1 MPALNTVNGHVV
13 NGAQIIELP
22 EGIDFVQNRTPI
34 GGSPIIP
41 LLPFQTLGVVFNVYA
56 NDERVYSANVADN
69 LTHKLP
75 SGYKAVTFQFEIIG
89 NARVYQVEIAE
100 TGQELANK

>member
-13 NGAQIIELP
+13 NGVQVIALP
-22 EGIDFVQNRTPI
+22 DGLDFVQNRTPI

-56 NDERVYSANVADN
+56 DRERVYSANVADEK
-69 LTHKLP
+69 THKLP
-75 SGYKAVTFQFEIIG
+75 SGYKATVFQFEIIG

-100 TGQELANK
+100 TGKELGTK